1 MTQLPTIV
9 MEETVPTDSPLNNLN
24 ERSQQ
29 LFKVLVEQYISD
41 GQPVAS
47 KSLSNDE
54 QINLSPATVRNVMAD
69 LEDLGLIIS
78 PHTSAGR
85 IPTPQ
90 GYRLFVDNLVTV
102 KPLRGQAVDKL
113 RSELGIDESQE
124 GLINK
129 ASSMLSGMTKMAGVV
144 TIPRRE
150 AVILRHVEFLPL
162 TSNRILVILVVNEQE
177 VQNRVIHTDRA
188 FTESELTRT
197 ANYLNREF
205 IGKDLSLIRES
216 VLKSMKQERDDMQ
229 HIMKMAIQMTDNVVG
244 DKADDDFVMAGQTN
258 LMDYA
263 EMANMEK
270 LRKLFDAFNT
280 KRDVLHV
287 LDQSIQAE
295 GMQVYIGEE
304 SGYAAFDGCSVI
316 TAPYKVSDEV
326 VGVLGVIGPTRMAYD
341 RVIPLVDVTA
351 KLLGS
356 LLSSE

>member
-1 MTQLPTIV
+1 V
-9 MEETVPTDSPLNNLN
+9 STDSSLNNLN

-29 LFKVLVEQYISD
+29 LFKVLVEHYIND

-47 KSLSNDE
+47 KTLSNDE

-102 KPLRGQAVDKL
+102 KPLRGKEVESL
-113 RSELGIDESQE
+113 RKEMGIDDSQE
-124 GLINK
+124 ALITR
-129 ASSMLSGMTKMAGVV
+129 ASSLLSGMTSMAGVV

-150 AVILRHVEFLPL
+150 AVILRHIEFLPL
-162 TSNRILVILVVNEQE
+162 TSNRILVILVINEQE
-177 VQNRVIHTDRA
+177 VQNRVIHTERA
-188 FTESELTRT
+188 FSASELTQT
-197 ANYLNREF
+197 ANYLNQEF
-205 IGKDLSLIRES
+205 MGKDLSHIRQS
-216 VLKSMKQERDDMQ
+216 VLDSMKQERDDMQ
-229 HIMKMAIQMTDNVVG
+229 HIMKMAIQMTDNVVN
-244 DKADDDFVMAGQTN
+244 DQNHEDYVMAGQTN

-263 EMANMEK
+263 EMADMEQ
-270 LRKLFDAFNT
+270 LRQLFDAFNT

-287 LDQSIQAE
+287 LDQSIKAE
-295 GMQVYIGEE
+295 GMQIFIGEE
-304 SGYAAFDGCSVI
+304 SGYSAFESCSVI
-316 TAPYKVSDEV
+316 TAPYKVSNEV

-351 KLLGS
+351 KLLGT
-356 LLSSE
+356 LLSSD

>member
-1 MTQLPTIV
+1 MS
-9 MEETVPTDSPLNNLN
+9 TDSALNNLN

-47 KSLSNDE
+47 KALSNDE
-54 QINLSPATVRNVMAD
+54 KINLSPATVRNVMAD

-85 IPTPQ
+85 VPTSQ

-102 KPLRGQAVDKL
+102 KPLQGKAVESL
-113 RSELGIDESQE
+113 RQEMGINGSQE
-124 GLINK
+124 GLIAK

-150 AVILRHVEFLPL
+150 AVILRHIEFLPL

-177 VQNRVIHTDRA
+177 VQNRVIHTEKA
-188 FTESELTRT
+188 FTESELTQT
-197 ANYLNREF
+197 ANYLNKEF
-205 IGKDLSLIRES
+205 IGKDLSKIREF
-216 VLKSMKQERDDMQ
+216 VLEGMKQERDDMQ
-229 HIMKMAIQMTDNVVG
+229 HIMKMAIQMTDNVVNE
-244 DKADDDFVMAGQTN
+244 KNNDDFVMAGQTN

-270 LRKLFDAFNT
+270 LRHLFDAFNA

-295 GMQVYIGEE
+295 GMQVFIGEE
-304 SGYAAFDGCSVI
+304 SGYSAFDGCSVI
-316 TAPYKVSDEV
+316 TSPYKVSEEV

-341 RVIPLVDVTA
+341 KVIPLVDVTA

-356 LLSSE
+356 LLKSPSKN

>member
-1 MTQLPTIV
+1 MS
-9 MEETVPTDSPLNNLN
+9 TDSKLDNLS

-29 LFKVLVEQYISD
+29 LFKVLVEHYIND

-47 KSLSNDE
+47 KTLSGDKK
-54 QINLSPATVRNVMAD
+54 INLSPATVRNVMAD

-78 PHTSAGR
+78 PHTSSGR

-102 KPLRGQAVDKL
+102 KPMRGKAVEKL
-113 RSELGIDESQE
+113 RSELGIDDSREA
-124 GLINK
+124 LINK

-144 TIPRRE
+144 TIPRYER
-150 AVILRHVEFLPL
+150 VILRHIEFLPL

-177 VQNRVIHTDRA
+177 VQNRVIHTERA
-188 FTESELTRT
+188 FTESELTKT
-197 ANYLNREF
+197 ANYLNQEF
-205 IGKDLSLIRES
+205 AGKDLSQIRQS
-216 VLKSMKQERDDMQ
+216 VLDSMKQERDDMQ
-229 HIMKMAIQMTDNVVG
+229 EIMKMAIQMTDNVVSETNN
-244 DKADDDFVMAGQTN
+244 DDFVMAGQTN

-263 EMANMEK
+263 EMADMGK
-270 LRKLFDAFNT
+270 LRHLFDAFNT

-287 LDQSIQAE
+287 LDQSIHAE
-295 GMQVYIGEE
+295 GMQVFIGEE
-304 SGYAAFDGCSVI
+304 SGYSAFESCSVI
-316 TAPYKVSDEV
+316 TAPYKMSEEV

-341 RVIPLVDVTA
+341 KVIPVVDVTA

>member
-1 MTQLPTIV
+1 MSK
-9 MEETVPTDSPLNNLN
+9 DSALNNLN

-29 LFKVLVEQYISD
+29 LFKVLVEHYISD

-47 KSLSNDE
+47 KTLSND
-54 QINLSPATVRNVMAD
+54 QKINLSPATVRNVMAD

-78 PHTSAGR
+78 PHTSSGR

-90 GYRLFVDNLVTV
+90 GYRLFVDNLITV
-102 KPLRGQAVDKL
+102 KPLRGQAIQKL
-113 RSELGIDESQE
+113 RNEMGIDDSQG
-124 GLINK
+124 GLIAK
-129 ASSMLSGMTKMAGVV
+129 ASSVLSGMTKMAGVV

-150 AVILRHVEFLPL
+150 AIILRHIEFLPL

-177 VQNRVIHTDRA
+177 VQNRVIHTERA
-188 FTESELTRT
+188 FSESELLKT
-197 ANYLNREF
+197 ANYLNQKF
-205 IGKDLSLIRES
+205 KGKDLSQIRES
-216 VLKSMKQERDDMQ
+216 VIASMKQERDDMQ
-229 HIMKMAIQMTDNVVG
+229 HIMKMAIQMADSVV
-244 DKADDDFVMAGQTN
+244 DSRSHEDFIMAGQTN

-263 EMANMEK
+263 EMANMDK
-270 LRKLFDAFNT
+270 LRQLFEAFNA

-287 LDQSIQAE
+287 LDKSIQAE
-295 GMQVYIGEE
+295 GMQVFIGEE
-304 SGYAAFDGCSVI
+304 SGYSAFDGCSVI
-316 TAPYKVSDEV
+316 TSPYKVSEEV

>member
-1 MTQLPTIV
+1 MS
-9 MEETVPTDSPLNNLN
+9 TDSSLNNLN

-29 LFKVLVEQYISD
+29 LFKVLVEHYIND

-47 KSLSNDE
+47 KTLSNDE

-102 KPLRGQAVDKL
+102 KPLRGKEVESL
-113 RSELGIDESQE
+113 RKEMGIDDSQE
-124 GLINK
+124 ALITR
-129 ASSMLSGMTKMAGVV
+129 ASSLLSGMTSMAGVV

-150 AVILRHVEFLPL
+150 AVILRHIEFLPL
-162 TSNRILVILVVNEQE
+162 TSNRILVILVINEQE
-177 VQNRVIHTDRA
+177 VQNRVIHTERA
-188 FTESELTRT
+188 FSASELTQT
-197 ANYLNREF
+197 ANYLNQEF
-205 IGKDLSLIRES
+205 IGKDLSQIRQS
-216 VLKSMKQERDDMQ
+216 VLDSMKQERDDMQ
-229 HIMKMAIQMTDNVVG
+229 HIMKMAIQMTDNVV
-244 DKADDDFVMAGQTN
+244 DDQNHEDYVMAGQTN

-263 EMANMEK
+263 EMANMDQ
-270 LRKLFDAFNT
+270 LRQLFDAFNT

-295 GMQVYIGEE
+295 GMQIFIGEE
-304 SGYAAFDGCSVI
+304 SGYSAFESCSVI
-316 TAPYKVSDEV
+316 TAPYKVSEEV

-356 LLSSE
+356 LLSSD

>member
-1 MTQLPTIV
+1 MS
-9 MEETVPTDSPLNNLN
+9 TDSKLIKLN
-24 ERSQQ
+24 ERAQQ
-29 LFKVLVEQYISD
+29 LFKVLVEHYIND

-47 KSLSNDE
+47 KTLSNDE

-85 IPTPQ
+85 IPTSQ

-102 KPLRGQAVDKL
+102 KPLRGQAVEKL
-113 RSELGIDESQE
+113 RKEMGIDDSQE
-124 GLINK
+124 GLITK
-129 ASSMLSGMTKMAGVV
+129 ASSILSGMTKMAGVV

-150 AVILRHVEFLPL
+150 VVILRHIEFLPL

-188 FTESELTRT
+188 FTKSELIQT
-197 ANYLNREF
+197 ANYLNQEF
-205 IGKDLSLIRES
+205 MGKELSQIRQS
-216 VLKSMKQERDDMQ
+216 VLDTMKQERDDMQ

-244 DKADDDFVMAGQTN
+244 EQNNDDFVMAGQTN

-263 EMANMEK
+263 EMANMDK
-270 LRKLFDAFNT
+270 LRQLFDAFNA

-295 GMQVYIGEE
+295 GMQVFIGEE
-304 SGYAAFDGCSVI
+304 SGYSAFESCSVI
-316 TAPYKVSDEV
+316 TAPYKVSEEV

-356 LLSSE
+356 LLSSD

>member
-1 MTQLPTIV
+1 MS
-9 MEETVPTDSPLNNLN
+9 TDSTLDNLN

-29 LFKVLVEQYISD
+29 LFKVLVEQYISN

-54 QINLSPATVRNVMAD
+54 HINLSPATVRNVMAD

-85 IPTPQ
+85 IPTSQ

-113 RSELGIDESQE
+113 RKEMGIDESQK
-124 GLINK
+124 GLITS
-129 ASSMLSGMTKMAGVV
+129 ASSLLSGMTKMAGVV

-150 AVILRHVEFLPL
+150 AVILRHIEFLPL

-177 VQNRVIHTDRA
+177 VQNRVIHTERA
-188 FTESELTRT
+188 FSESELIQT
-197 ANYLNREF
+197 ANYLNQEF
-205 IGKDLSLIRES
+205 MGKDLSQIRNS
-216 VLKSMKQERDDMQ
+216 VLERMKQERDDMQ

-244 DKADDDFVMAGQTN
+244 EQNNDDFIMAGQTN

-270 LRKLFDAFNT
+270 LRQLFDAFNA

-295 GMQVYIGEE
+295 GMQVFIGEE
-304 SGYAAFDGCSVI
+304 SGYSAFEDCSVI

-326 VGVLGVIGPTRMAYD
+326 VGVLGIIGPTRMAYD
-341 RVIPLVDVTA
+341 RVIPMVDVTA

>member
-1 MTQLPTIV
+1 MSKDP
-9 MEETVPTDSPLNNLN
+9 SLNNLN

-29 LFKVLVEQYISD
+29 LFKVLVEHYISD

-47 KSLSNDE
+47 KTLSSNE
-54 QINLSPATVRNVMAD
+54 NINLSPATVRNVMSD
-69 LEDLGLIIS
+69 LEEMGLIIS

-102 KPLRGQAVDKL
+102 KPLKGKAVERL
-113 RSELGIDESQE
+113 RQEMGIDESQD

-129 ASSMLSGMTKMAGVV
+129 ASSLLSGMTKMAGVV

-150 AVILRHVEFLPL
+150 AVILRHIEFLPL
-162 TSNRILVILVVNEQE
+162 TSNRTLVILVVNEQE
-177 VQNRVIHTDRA
+177 VQNRVIHTERT
-188 FTESELTRT
+188 FTESEMTQT
-197 ANYLNREF
+197 ANYLNQEF
-205 IGKDLSLIRES
+205 VGKDLSQIRDS
-216 VLKSMKQERDDMQ
+216 VLETMKQERDDMQ
-229 HIMKMAIQMTDNVVG
+229 QIMKMAIQMTDNVVSE
-244 DKADDDFVMAGQTN
+244 KNNEDFVMAGQTN
-258 LMDYA
+258 LMGYA
-263 EMANMEK
+263 EMADMGK
-270 LRKLFDAFNT
+270 LRHLFDAFNA

-295 GMQVYIGEE
+295 GMQVFIGEE
-304 SGYAAFDGCSVI
+304 SGYSAFEDCSVI

-356 LLSSE
+356 LLMDKQ

>member
-1 MTQLPTIV
+1 MS
-9 MEETVPTDSPLNNLN
+9 TDSALDNLN

-47 KSLSNDE
+47 KALSNDE
-54 QINLSPATVRNVMAD
+54 KINLSPATVRHVMAD

-85 IPTPQ
+85 VPTPQ

-102 KPLRGQAVDKL
+102 KPLRGKAVESL
-113 RSELGIDESQE
+113 RNEMGIDDSQD

-129 ASSMLSGMTKMAGVV
+129 ASSLLSGMTKMAGVV

-150 AVILRHVEFLPL
+150 AVILRHIEFLPL

-177 VQNRVIHTDRA
+177 VQNRVIHTERA
-188 FTESELTRT
+188 FSESELTQT
-197 ANYLNREF
+197 ANYLNQEF
-205 IGKDLSLIRES
+205 IGKDLSLIRDS
-216 VLKSMKQERDDMQ
+216 VLSGMKQERDDMQ
-229 HIMKMAIQMTDNVVG
+229 HIMKMAIQMTDNVVE
-244 DKADDDFVMAGQTN
+244 DQNNDDFVIAGQTN
-258 LMDYA
+258 LMEYA
-263 EMANMEK
+263 EMADMEK
-270 LRKLFDAFNT
+270 LRHLFDAFNA

-287 LDQSIQAE
+287 LDQSIHAE
-295 GMQVYIGEE
+295 GMQVFIGEE
-304 SGYAAFDGCSVI
+304 SGYSAFESCSVI
-316 TAPYKVSDEV
+316 TAPYKVSEEV

-356 LLSSE
+356 LLVDPTKN

>member
-1 MTQLPTIV
+1 MS
-9 MEETVPTDSPLNNLN
+9 TDSTLDNLN

-47 KSLSNDE
+47 KALSNDDK
-54 QINLSPATVRNVMAD
+54 INLSPATVRNVMAD

-85 IPTPQ
+85 VPTPQ

-102 KPLRGQAVDKL
+102 KPLRGKAVESL
-113 RSELGIDESQE
+113 RNEMGIDDSQD

-129 ASSMLSGMTKMAGVV
+129 ASSLLSGMTKMAGVV

-150 AVILRHVEFLPL
+150 AVILRHIEFLPL

-177 VQNRVIHTDRA
+177 VQNRVIHTERA
-188 FTESELTRT
+188 FSESELTQT
-197 ANYLNREF
+197 ANYLNQEF
-205 IGKDLSLIRES
+205 IGKDLSRIRDS
-216 VLKSMKQERDDMQ
+216 VLSSMKQERDDMQ
-229 HIMKMAIQMTDNVVG
+229 QIMKMAIQMTDNVVE
-244 DKADDDFVMAGQTN
+244 DQNNDDFVMAGQTN
-258 LMDYA
+258 LMEYA
-263 EMANMEK
+263 EMADMEK
-270 LRKLFDAFNT
+270 LRHLFDAFNA

-287 LDQSIQAE
+287 LDQSIHAE
-295 GMQVYIGEE
+295 GMQVFIGEE
-304 SGYAAFDGCSVI
+304 SGYSAFESCSVI

-356 LLSSE
+356 LLLDPTKN

>member
-1 MTQLPTIV
+1 MS
-9 MEETVPTDSPLNNLN
+9 TDSALDNLN

-47 KSLSNDE
+47 KALSNDE
-54 QINLSPATVRNVMAD
+54 KINLSPATVRNVMAD

-85 IPTPQ
+85 VPTPQ

-102 KPLRGQAVDKL
+102 KPLRGKAVESL
-113 RSELGIDESQE
+113 RNEMGIDDSQD

-129 ASSMLSGMTKMAGVV
+129 ASSLLSGMTKMAGVV

-150 AVILRHVEFLPL
+150 AVILRHIEFLLL

-177 VQNRVIHTDRA
+177 VQNRVIHTERA
-188 FTESELTRT
+188 YSESELTQT
-197 ANYLNREF
+197 ANYLNQEF
-205 IGKDLSLIRES
+205 IGKDLSRIRDS
-216 VLKSMKQERDDMQ
+216 VLNSMKQERDDMQ
-229 HIMKMAIQMTDNVVG
+229 QIMKMAIQMTDNVVE
-244 DKADDDFVMAGQTN
+244 DQNNDDFVMAGQTN
-258 LMDYA
+258 LMEYA
-263 EMANMEK
+263 EMADMEK
-270 LRKLFDAFNT
+270 LRHLFDAFNA

-287 LDQSIQAE
+287 LDQSIHAE
-295 GMQVYIGEE
+295 GMQVFIGEE
-304 SGYAAFDGCSVI
+304 SGYSAFESCSVI

-356 LLSSE
+356 LLADPTKN

>member
-1 MTQLPTIV
+1 MS
-9 MEETVPTDSPLNNLN
+9 TDSTLNNLN

-29 LFKVLVEQYISD
+29 LFKVLVEHYINN

-54 QINLSPATVRNVMAD
+54 QINLSPATVRNIMAD

-78 PHTSAGR
+78 PHTSSGR

-102 KPLRGQAVDKL
+102 KPLRGQAVEKL
-113 RSELGIDESQE
+113 RTEMGIDDSQE
-124 GLINK
+124 GLITK
-129 ASSMLSGMTKMAGVV
+129 ASSLLSGMTKMAGVV

-150 AVILRHVEFLPL
+150 AVILRHIEFLPL

-177 VQNRVIHTDRA
+177 VQNRVIHTERA
-188 FTESELTRT
+188 FTESELVQT
-197 ANYLNREF
+197 ANYLNQEF
-205 IGKDLSLIRES
+205 MGKDLSQIRDS
-216 VLKSMKQERDDMQ
+216 VLATMKQERDDMQ

-244 DKADDDFVMAGQTN
+244 EQNKDDFIMAGQTN

-270 LRKLFDAFNT
+270 LRQLFDAFNA

-295 GMQVYIGEE
+295 GMQVFIGEE
-304 SGYAAFDGCSVI
+304 SGYSAFEGCSVI
-316 TAPYKVSDEV
+316 TSPYKVSEEV

-341 RVIPLVDVTA
+341 RVIPMVDVTA

>member
-1 MTQLPTIV
+1 MS
-9 MEETVPTDSPLNNLN
+9 TDSTLNNLN

-29 LFKVLVEQYISD
+29 LFKVLVEHYIND

-47 KSLSNDE
+47 KTLSNDE
-54 QINLSPATVRNVMAD
+54 KINLSPATIRNVMAD

-102 KPLRGQAVDKL
+102 KPLRGKEVENL
-113 RSELGIDESQE
+113 RKEMGIDDSQDA
-124 GLINK
+124 LISK
-129 ASSMLSGMTKMAGVV
+129 ASSLLSGMTRMAGVV
-144 TIPRRE
+144 TIPRRD
-150 AVILRHVEFLPL
+150 AVILRHIEFLPL

-177 VQNRVIHTDRA
+177 VQNRVIHTERA
-188 FTESELTRT
+188 FTVSELTQT
-197 ANYLNREF
+197 ANYLNQEF
-205 IGKDLSLIRES
+205 VGKDLSQIRQS
-216 VLKSMKQERDDMQ
+216 VLDSMKQERDDMQ
-229 HIMKMAIQMTDNVVG
+229 HIMKMAIQMTDNVV
-244 DKADDDFVMAGQTN
+244 ADQNNDDYVMAGQTN

-270 LRKLFDAFNT
+270 LRQLFDAFNA

-295 GMQVYIGEE
+295 GMQIFIGEE
-304 SGYAAFDGCSVI
+304 SGYSAFESCSVI
-316 TAPYKVSDEV
+316 TAPYKVSHEV

>member
-1 MTQLPTIV
+1 MSS
-9 MEETVPTDSPLNNLN
+9 DSALNNLN

-29 LFKVLVEQYISD
+29 LFKVLVEHYIND

-69 LEDLGLIIS
+69 LEDLGLIVS

-102 KPLRGQAVDKL
+102 KPLRGKAVESL
-113 RSELGIDESQE
+113 RREMGINESQE
-124 GLINK
+124 GLITK
-129 ASSMLSGMTKMAGVV
+129 ASSLLSGMTQMAGVV

-150 AVILRHVEFLPL
+150 AIILRHIEFLPL
-162 TSNRILVILVVNEQE
+162 TSNRTLVILVVNEQE
-177 VQNRVIHTDRA
+177 VQNRVIHTERA
-188 FTESELTRT
+188 FTESELTQT
-197 ANYLNREF
+197 ANYLNQEF
-205 IGKDLSLIRES
+205 MGKDLSQIRQS
-216 VLKSMKQERDDMQ
+216 VLESMKQERDDMQ
-229 HIMKMAIQMTDNVVG
+229 QIMKMAIQMTDNVV
-244 DKADDDFVMAGQTN
+244 DEQNNDDFIMAGQTN
-258 LMDYA
+258 LMSYA
-263 EMANMEK
+263 EMADMEK
-270 LRKLFDAFNT
+270 LRHLFDAFNA

-295 GMQVYIGEE
+295 GMQVFIGEE
-304 SGYAAFDGCSVI
+304 SGYSAFEDCSVI
-316 TAPYKVSDEV
+316 TAPYKVSEEV

-341 RVIPLVDVTA
+341 KVIPLVDVTA

-356 LLSSE
+356 LMDTHKN

>member
-1 MTQLPTIV
+1 MS
-9 MEETVPTDSPLNNLN
+9 TDSGLNNLN

-29 LFKVLVEQYISD
+29 LFKVLVEHYIND

-47 KSLSNDE
+47 KTLSNDE

-102 KPLRGQAVDKL
+102 KPLRGKEVESL
-113 RSELGIDESQE
+113 RKEMGIDDSQE
-124 GLINK
+124 ALITR
-129 ASSMLSGMTKMAGVV
+129 ASSLLSGMTSMAGVV

-150 AVILRHVEFLPL
+150 AVILRHIEFLPL
-162 TSNRILVILVVNEQE
+162 TSNRILVILVINEQE
-177 VQNRVIHTDRA
+177 VQNRVIHTERA
-188 FTESELTRT
+188 FSASELTQT
-197 ANYLNREF
+197 ANYLNQEF
-205 IGKDLSLIRES
+205 MGKDLSQIRQS
-216 VLKSMKQERDDMQ
+216 VLDSMKRERDDMQ
-229 HIMKMAIQMTDNVVG
+229 HIMKMAIQMTDNVVN
-244 DKADDDFVMAGQTN
+244 DQNHEDYVMAGQTN

-263 EMANMEK
+263 EMANMDQ
-270 LRKLFDAFNT
+270 LRQLFDAFNT

-295 GMQVYIGEE
+295 GMQIFIGEE
-304 SGYAAFDGCSVI
+304 SGYSAFESCSVI
-316 TAPYKVSDEV
+316 TAPYKVSEEV

-356 LLSSE
+356 LLSSD

>member
-1 MTQLPTIV
+1 MS
-9 MEETVPTDSPLNNLN
+9 TDSALNNLN

-47 KSLSNDE
+47 KALSNDE
-54 QINLSPATVRNVMAD
+54 KINLSPATVRNVMAD

-85 IPTPQ
+85 VPTPQ

-102 KPLRGQAVDKL
+102 KPLRGKAVESL
-113 RSELGIDESQE
+113 RQEMGIDDSQE
-124 GLINK
+124 GLITK

-150 AVILRHVEFLPL
+150 AVILRHIEFLPL
-162 TSNRILVILVVNEQE
+162 TSNRILVILVVNEEE
-177 VQNRVIHTDRA
+177 VQNRVIHTEKA
-188 FTESELTRT
+188 FTESELTQT
-197 ANYLNREF
+197 ANYLNQEF
-205 IGKDLSLIRES
+205 MGKDLLQIRKS
-216 VLKSMKQERDDMQ
+216 VLSSMKQERDDMQ
-229 HIMKMAIQMTDNVVG
+229 HIMKMAIQMTDNVV
-244 DKADDDFVMAGQTN
+244 DEQNNDDFVMAGQTN
-258 LMDYA
+258 LMEYA

-270 LRKLFDAFNT
+270 LRHLFDAFNA

-287 LDQSIQAE
+287 LDQSIHAE
-295 GMQVYIGEE
+295 GMQVFIGEE
-304 SGYAAFDGCSVI
+304 SGYSAFEDCSVI
-316 TAPYKVSDEV
+316 TAPYKVSEEV

-341 RVIPLVDVTA
+341 KVIPLVDVTA

-356 LLSSE
+356 LLVDPSKN

>member
-1 MTQLPTIV
+1 V
-9 MEETVPTDSPLNNLN
+9 STDSTLNNLN

-29 LFKVLVEQYISD
+29 LFKVLVEHYIND

-47 KSLSNDE
+47 KTLSNDE
-54 QINLSPATVRNVMAD
+54 KINLSPATVRNVMAD

-102 KPLRGQAVDKL
+102 KPLRGQAVEKL
-113 RSELGIDESQE
+113 RKEMGIDDSQE
-124 GLINK
+124 GLITK
-129 ASSMLSGMTKMAGVV
+129 ASSLLSGMTKMAGVV

-150 AVILRHVEFLPL
+150 AVILRHIEFLPL

-177 VQNRVIHTDRA
+177 VQNRVIHTERA
-188 FTESELTRT
+188 FSESELIQT
-197 ANYLNREF
+197 ANYLNQEF
-205 IGKDLSLIRES
+205 IGKDLSQIRES
-216 VLKSMKQERDDMQ
+216 VLSSMKQERDDMQ
-229 HIMKMAIQMTDNVVG
+229 NIMKMAIQMTDNVVS
-244 DKADDDFVMAGQTN
+244 DQNNDDYVMAGQTN
-258 LMDYA
+258 LMEYA
-263 EMANMEK
+263 EMANMEQ
-270 LRKLFDAFNT
+270 LRQLFDAFNA

-287 LDQSIQAE
+287 LDKSIQAE
-295 GMQVYIGEE
+295 GMQVFIGEE
-304 SGYAAFDGCSVI
+304 SGYSAFESCSVI

>member
-1 MTQLPTIV
+1 
-9 MEETVPTDSPLNNLN
+9 MEYAVSTDSTLSNLN

-85 IPTPQ
+85 VPTAR

-113 RSELGIDESQE
+113 RSELGIDDSQE
-124 GLINK
+124 ALITK

-150 AVILRHVEFLPL
+150 AVILRHIEFLQL
-162 TSNRILVILVVNEQE
+162 TSNRILVILVVNEEE
-177 VQNRVIHTDRA
+177 VQNRVIHTERA
-188 FTESELTRT
+188 FTESELIQT
-197 ANYLNREF
+197 ANYLNQEF
-205 IGKDLSLIRES
+205 MGKDLSLIRQS
-216 VLKSMKQERDDMQ
+216 VLDSMKQERDDMQ
-229 HIMKMAIQMTDNVVG
+229 HIMKMAIQMTDNVVS
-244 DKADDDFVMAGQTN
+244 DQNDDDFIMAGQTN

-270 LRKLFDAFNT
+270 LRQLFDAFNA

-287 LDQSIQAE
+287 LDKSIQAE
-295 GMQVYIGEE
+295 GMQVFIGEE
-304 SGYAAFDGCSVI
+304 SGYSAFDGCSVI
-316 TAPYKVSDEV
+316 TSPYKVSDEV

-341 RVIPLVDVTA
+341 KVIPLVDVTA

>member
-1 MTQLPTIV
+1 MS
-9 MEETVPTDSPLNNLN
+9 TDSTLNNLN

-29 LFKVLVEQYISD
+29 LFKVLVEHYIND

-47 KSLSNDE
+47 KTLSNDE
-54 QINLSPATVRNVMAD
+54 KINLSPATIRNVMAD

-102 KPLRGQAVDKL
+102 KPLRGKEVENL
-113 RSELGIDESQE
+113 RKEMGIDDSQDA
-124 GLINK
+124 LISK
-129 ASSMLSGMTKMAGVV
+129 ASSLLSGMTRMAGVV
-144 TIPRRE
+144 TIPRRD
-150 AVILRHVEFLPL
+150 AVILRHIEFLSL

-177 VQNRVIHTDRA
+177 VQNRVIHTERA
-188 FTESELTRT
+188 FTVSELTQT
-197 ANYLNREF
+197 ANYLNQEF
-205 IGKDLSLIRES
+205 VGKDLSQIRQS
-216 VLKSMKQERDDMQ
+216 VLDSMKQERDDMQ
-229 HIMKMAIQMTDNVVG
+229 HIMKMAIQMTDNVV
-244 DKADDDFVMAGQTN
+244 ADQNNDDYVMAGQTN

-270 LRKLFDAFNT
+270 LRQLFDAFNT

-295 GMQVYIGEE
+295 GMQIFIGEE
-304 SGYAAFDGCSVI
+304 SGYSAFESCSVI
-316 TAPYKVSDEV
+316 TAPYKVSHEV

>member
-1 MTQLPTIV
+1 MS
-9 MEETVPTDSPLNNLN
+9 TDSTLNNLN

-29 LFKVLVEQYISD
+29 LFKVLVEQYIND

-47 KSLSNDE
+47 KTLSNDE
-54 QINLSPATVRNVMAD
+54 QINLSPATVRNVMSD

-90 GYRLFVDNLVTV
+90 GYRLFVDNLVAV
-102 KPLRGQAVDKL
+102 KPLRGKAVENL
-113 RSELGIDESQE
+113 RQEMGIDDSQE
-124 GLINK
+124 GLIAK

-150 AVILRHVEFLPL
+150 AVILRHIEFLPL

-188 FTESELTRT
+188 FTEPELLQT
-197 ANYLNREF
+197 ANYLNQAF
-205 IGKDLSLIRES
+205 IGKDLSQIRQS
-216 VLKSMKQERDDMQ
+216 VLDTMKQERDDMQ
-229 HIMKMAIQMTDNVVG
+229 HIMKMAIQMTDNVVE
-244 DKADDDFVMAGQTN
+244 DQNNDDFVMAGQTN
-258 LMDYA
+258 LMEYA

-270 LRKLFDAFNT
+270 LRQLFEAFNT

-287 LDQSIQAE
+287 LDQSIKAE
-295 GMQVYIGEE
+295 GMQVFIGEE
-304 SGYAAFDGCSVI
+304 SGYSAFESCSVI
-316 TAPYKVSDEV
+316 TAPYKVSEEV